1 MRNET
6 LKNLL
11 LTASLI
17 SASALL
23 TACGDD
29 AKDPAKPDAQKTAGE
44 EVKDTANQDALEF
57 DVIDSKD

>member
-23 TACGDD
+23 TACGDNPK
-29 AKDPAKPDAQKTAGE
+29 KDSDTPAASDKPSDQSEAARKAARR
-44 EVKDTANQDALEF
+44 KSSS
-57 DVIDSKD
+57 IRS

>member
-23 TACGDD
+23 TAWAIQHQAHHQQTG
-29 AKDPAKPDAQKTAGE
+29 
-44 EVKDTANQDALEF
+44 
-57 DVIDSKD
+57 